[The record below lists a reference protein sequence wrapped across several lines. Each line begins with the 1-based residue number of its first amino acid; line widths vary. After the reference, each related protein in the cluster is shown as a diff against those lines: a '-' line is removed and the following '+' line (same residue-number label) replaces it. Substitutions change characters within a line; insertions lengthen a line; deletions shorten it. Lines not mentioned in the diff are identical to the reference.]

1 MNYLLRPRM
10 WPSFPASSG
19 VGPCDVPLRYAR
31 NQSRDA
37 AGRLPGGTTIFFA
50 LAALR
55 SVPQAGSQ
63 FRGLTTAIHEISG
76 LAGPVSLCC
85 PLSFGPA
92 QDRSYD
98 ALWILLFFVGLR
110 TTIRFE
116 LLHAATSLNSF
127 LEALLQVVT
136 MAAVFLRLDDAVL
149 ISGHTVFRNAKARR
163 PAIRHILHSKGRES
177 AHQVKLNRQRLF

>member
-1 MNYLLRPRM
+1 
-10 WPSFPASSG
+10 
-19 VGPCDVPLRYAR
+19 
-31 NQSRDA
+31 
-37 AGRLPGGTTIFFA
+37 
-50 LAALR
+50 
-55 SVPQAGSQ
+55 
-63 FRGLTTAIHEISG
+63 
-76 LAGPVSLCC
+76 LCC

-92 QDRSYD
+92 QNRSYD
-98 ALWILLFFVGLR
+98 ALWFRLFFVGLK

-127 LEALLQVVT
+127 LEALPQVVT

-177 AHQVKLNRQRLF
+177 ADQAKLNPKVLLIDDLQNYAFPELCRGSVQDGTHCLGVASSFADYLANILFGGFDFYD

>member
-1 MNYLLRPRM
+1 MNHLLRLRI
-10 WPSFPASSG
+10 WPSFLASSG
-19 VGPCDVPLRYAR
+19 VPSTSLRTGSPCDVPFRYA
-31 NQSRDA
+31 NQPRGA
-37 AGRLPGGTTIFFA
+37 AGRLPGGTPIFFA

-76 LAGPVSLCC
+76 LTGPVSLCC

-92 QDRSYD
+92 QNRSYD
-98 ALWILLFFVGLR
+98 ALWIRLFFVGLR

-127 LEALLQVVT
+127 LEALPQVVT

-163 PAIRHILHSKGRES
+163 PAVRHISTPKVEK
-177 AHQVKLNRQRLF
+177 VWTRQS